1 MKSLAFLLLCLC
13 SSFLIAC
20 GGGSGSGDSGNG
32 PQDPS
37 DKDPTGFALDID
49 TNEILGKEY
58 YLKAPLGFADVQ
70 FTDRI
75 QGEGTNLE
83 RKQRIFS
90 KTFQNQKLMDKAQVQ
105 SADSFCTLQVETSV
119 NTRPSDVNFEKG
131 YLTKGSLSES
141 VSQKT
146 RNNKQV
152 KEANFSLY
160 FQKGVFQG
168 FFLNCKNT
176 LNSAQINTHIG
187 HLLEISDKPPIPT
200 TPVVKTIKPK
210 SISVQYVSDPTDQAF
225 PTINH
230 VISIAKKDLPKEKRF
245 SLDLNV
251 YMAIPGGKK
260 QKLAGPIR
268 LHNPVDMVAGS
279 LMLTFA
285 FGKNDSFSSQ
295 VINRLRLVQYEF
307 VTAENRGFRI
317 EMNQVCSDNKGS
329 FLDLSKSGM
338 GCPTHIPSTLMT
350 KTMLVAAMSCN
361 DDKFSPTNIGKVS
374 KRQKNSQS
382 RPNGQCRQLIWDLLE
397 DGLTES
403 QVAAVH
409 FFTRNAKKSKNSCEK
424 MRSHIGYRYIKD
436 VERQDSL
443 LFGRDNVTP
452 VTDEDLYELC
462 LGMNS

>member
-168 FFLNCKNT
+168 FFLN
-176 LNSAQINTHIG
+176 
-187 HLLEISDKPPIPT
+187 
-200 TPVVKTIKPK
+200 
-210 SISVQYVSDPTDQAF
+210 
-225 PTINH
+225 
-230 VISIAKKDLPKEKRF
+230 
-245 SLDLNV
+245 
-251 YMAIPGGKK
+251 
-260 QKLAGPIR
+260 
-268 LHNPVDMVAGS
+268 
-279 LMLTFA
+279 
-285 FGKNDSFSSQ
+285 
-295 VINRLRLVQYEF
+295 
-307 VTAENRGFRI
+307 
-317 EMNQVCSDNKGS
+317 
-329 FLDLSKSGM
+329 
-338 GCPTHIPSTLMT
+338 
-350 KTMLVAAMSCN
+350 
-361 DDKFSPTNIGKVS
+361 
-374 KRQKNSQS
+374 
-382 RPNGQCRQLIWDLLE
+382 
-397 DGLTES
+397 
-403 QVAAVH
+403 
-409 FFTRNAKKSKNSCEK
+409 
-424 MRSHIGYRYIKD
+424 
-436 VERQDSL
+436 
-443 LFGRDNVTP
+443 
-452 VTDEDLYELC
+452 
-462 LGMNS
+462 